1 LLAWIKKK
9 RAQVRSIIRKKN
21 KHKLWMRGG
30 RRVKKLRGKAREKE
44 REREERKREETRRCV
59 CYEIRGFVLIELPK

>member
-9 RAQVRSIIRKKN
+9 RAQVRSIIRQKN

-30 RRVKKLRGKAREKE
+30 RRVKKLRGKEREKE
-44 REREERKREETRRCV
+44 RERREKKLEDV
-59 CYEIRGFVLIELPK
+59 SVMKLGVLY